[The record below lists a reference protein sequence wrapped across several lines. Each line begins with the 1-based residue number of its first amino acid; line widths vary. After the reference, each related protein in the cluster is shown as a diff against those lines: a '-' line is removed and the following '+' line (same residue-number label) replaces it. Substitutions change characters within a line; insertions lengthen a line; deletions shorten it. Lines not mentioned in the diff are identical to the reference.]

1 MRTKADQGHA
11 QDAPLGSNEPTPT
24 GQSRSAR
31 GALCCVALA
40 AVGIVL
46 ASVIAAEP
54 LVRSAQLTVSAGAV
68 AAGAWIALA
77 GEVLAAGR
85 ATIRAALVW
94 SALAA
99 VATVV
104 VAAADGLDAAL
115 LAVAAGAALLVACF
129 GLLLAWVHTCTRD
142 AATAS
147 AICITLAGLAGAAP
161 LWLGPIAESFAE
173 RTALVN
179 AIVAVSPLTYLAALA
194 DFDYLRAT
202 WFYEHSALGAL
213 RYEYPSVWLQSV
225 LYALPLAAVAAL
237 GLRANRSHPSSRS
250 H

>member
-11 QDAPLGSNEPTPT
+11 QDAPLGSNEPTPI
-24 GQSRSAR
+24 GLPRSAR
-31 GALCCVALA
+31 WALCCAALA

-46 ASVIAAEP
+46 PSVIAAEP
-54 LVRSAQLTVSAGAV
+54 LVRSALLAVTAGAV
-68 AAGAWIALA
+68 AAGAWIALV
-77 GEVLAAGR
+77 GEALAAGR
-85 ATIRAALVW
+85 ATIRAALLW

-99 VATVV
+99 VATVG
-104 VAAADGLDAAL
+104 VAVADGLDAAM

-129 GLLLAWVHTCTRD
+129 GLLLAWSYACTRD

-147 AICITLAGLAGAAP
+147 AISITLAGLACAAP
-161 LWLGPIAESFAE
+161 IWLGPIAESFAE
-173 RTALVN
+173 RTAVVN

-225 LYALPLAAVAAL
+225 LYALPLAAAATL
-237 GLRANRSHPSSRS
+237 ELRANRSHPSSRS
-250 H
+250 Y